1 MCYFLSV
8 RYSRCNHRI
17 VLVAQTPPYSCTDN
31 CEAPTSQSSDEV
43 QHSRSNRTL
52 CPSCYAARYPTRT
65 IHPPIL
71 REPAP
76 EVITFISPV
85 VTGEYDGDEV
95 TLDRFRK
102 QRREHRA
109 LQARKG
115 RTQLEAVGV
124 TEQAILNSG
133 WLAAKRKR
141 RVYEEDD
148 SDNEEDTRNFDQ
160 VLRGLRGIHDGE
172 HDVER
177 ERGGRIRWVE
187 RFFAGEPD
195 YDEDDEDEE
204 DEEEEQ
210 AEGEFKDIAVFESL
224 PAGLSQSSAN
234 CDVDFDGL
242 EAGTQSGGRAGI
254 NLAPVSSVTTSRR
267 NSV

>member
-17 VLVAQTPPYSCTDN
+17 VFVAQTPPYSCTDN
-31 CEAPTSQSSDEV
+31 CEAPTSQSSEEV

-52 CPSCYAARYPTRT
+52 CPSCYAARYPTRL
-65 IHPPIL
+65 IQPPIL

-76 EVITFISPV
+76 DATTFISPV
-85 VTGEYDGDEV
+85 VTGEYDGDDD

-102 QRREHRA
+102 KRREHRA
-109 LQARKG
+109 MQARKG
-115 RTQLEAVGV
+115 RAQLEAVGV

-148 SDNEEDTRNFDQ
+148 SENVEDTRNFDQ

-195 YDEDDEDEE
+195 YDEDDEDDEY
-204 DEEEEQ
+204 EEEEET
-210 AEGEFKDIAVFESL
+210 EGEFKDIAEFESF
-224 PAGLSQSSAN
+224 PSGLAQSSASCGIDCN
-234 CDVDFDGL
+234 GL
-242 EAGTQSGGRAGI
+242 EAGTQSGSRAGVS
-254 NLAPVSSVTTSRR
+254 LAPVSSVATGRR